1 MILCM
6 IAKTYSLKKLKL
18 IKILND
24 SLVQQ
29 YLVLFLHE
37 MNNAMLKLH
46 STKKKEKKI
55 IIKKNTPK
63 NKLEHRYSAD
73 KEMI

>member
-46 STKKKEKKI
+46 STKKKKKI
-55 IIKKNTPK
+55 IIKKTPQK
-63 NKLEHRYSAD
+63 TNLNIDTALIK
-73 KEMI
+73 K

>member
-46 STKKKEKKI
+46 STKKKKKKI
-55 IIKKNTPK
+55 IIKKTPQK
-63 NKLEHRYSAD
+63 TNLNIDTALIK
-73 KEMI
+73 K

>member
-46 STKKKEKKI
+46 STKKKKENNN
-55 IIKKNTPK
+55 KKNTPK